1 MRISEHKN
9 NAAERAAESELR
21 MVEMEFGRPILYVKD
36 VEIGSEIKK
45 AGDFLKEKGIDV
57 KKGYFKG
64 GSFNLSYDLT
74 VEGPEEHKKNFIFE
88 TIYGERI
95 KALVDKL
102 NGEWK
107 SKLYK
112 Q

>member
-1 MRISEHKN
+1 MGKRN
-9 NAAERAAESELR
+9 RTNFRQTYYLC
-21 MVEMEFGRPILYVKD
+21 KD
-36 VEIGSEIKK
+36 VEIESGIKEVGE
-45 AGDFLKEKGIDV
+45 ALKEKGIGV
-57 KKGYFKG
+57 EKGYFKG
-64 GSFNLSYDLT
+64 GSLNLSCDLT
-74 VEGPEEHKKNFIFE
+74 VENPEELKNFIFE
-88 TIYGERI
+88 TLYGERM

>member
-1 MRISEHKN
+1 MM
-9 NAAERAAESELR
+9 EREIYGQP
-21 MVEMEFGRPILYVKD
+21 VIYVKGA
-36 VEIGSEIKK
+36 EIEPEIKG
-45 AGDFLKEKGIDV
+45 ACDVLKEKGIDV

-64 GSFNLSYDLT
+64 GSFNLSFDFT
-74 VEGPEEHKKNFIFE
+74 VENPEDLKNFIFE
-88 TIYGERI
+88 TLYKERI
-95 KALVDKL
+95 KAFVDKL

>member
-1 MRISEHKN
+1 MVITGHEN
-9 NAAERAAESELR
+9 NAVERAAKSELR
-21 MVEMEFGRPILYVKD
+21 MVEMEFESPVIYVKD

-45 AGDFLKEKGIDV
+45 AGDFLKEKGIGV
-57 KKGYFKG
+57 EKGFFKG
-64 GSFNLSYDLT
+64 GSFNLSYDFT
-74 VEGPEEHKKNFIFE
+74 VEDPEELKNFIFE
-88 TIYGERI
+88 SLYGKRM

>member
-1 MRISEHKN
+1 MITGHEN
-9 NAAERAAESELR
+9 NAVERAAKSELR
-21 MVEMEFGRPILYVKD
+21 MVEMEFERPVIYVKD

-45 AGDFLKEKGIDV
+45 AGDFLKEKGIGV
-57 KKGYFKG
+57 EKGFFKG
-64 GSFNLSYDLT
+64 GSFNLSCDLT
-74 VEGPEEHKKNFIFE
+74 VEDPEELKNFIFE
-88 TIYGERI
+88 SLHGKRM

>member
-45 AGDFLKEKGIDV
+45 AGGFLKEKGIDV

-64 GSFNLSYDLT
+64 GSFSLSYDLT
-74 VEGPEEHKKNFIFE
+74 VEDPEEIKNFIFE

>member
-1 MRISEHKN
+1 MMSMW
-9 NAAERAAESELR
+9 EREIER
-21 MVEMEFGRPILYVKD
+21 TFGRPIIHVKD
-36 VEIGSEIKK
+36 VEIESEIKE
-45 AGDFLKEKGIDV
+45 AGEALKERGIGV
-57 KKGYFKG
+57 GKGYFKG
-64 GSFNLSYDLT
+64 GSLNLSCDLT
-74 VEGPEEHKKNFIFE
+74 VENPEELKNFIFE
-88 TIYGERI
+88 TIHGERM

>member
-1 MRISEHKN
+1 MW
-9 NAAERAAESELR
+9 ERETER
-21 MVEMEFGRPILYVKD
+21 TFGKPIIYVKD
-36 VEIGSEIKK
+36 VEIESRIKEVGE
-45 AGDFLKEKGIDV
+45 ALKEKGIGV
-57 KKGYFKG
+57 EKGYFKG
-64 GSFNLSYDLT
+64 GSLNLSCDLT
-74 VEGPEEHKKNFIFE
+74 VENPEELKKFIFE
-88 TIYGERI
+88 TLYGERM

>member
-1 MRISEHKN
+1 MVITGHEN
-9 NAAERAAESELR
+9 NAVERAAKSELR
-21 MVEMEFGRPILYVKD
+21 MVEMKFESPVIYVKD

-45 AGDFLKEKGIDV
+45 AGDFLKEKGIGV
-57 KKGYFKG
+57 EKGFFKG
-64 GSFNLSYDLT
+64 GSFNLSCDLT
-74 VEGPEEHKKNFIFE
+74 VEDPEELKNFIFE
-88 TIYGERI
+88 SLHGKRM